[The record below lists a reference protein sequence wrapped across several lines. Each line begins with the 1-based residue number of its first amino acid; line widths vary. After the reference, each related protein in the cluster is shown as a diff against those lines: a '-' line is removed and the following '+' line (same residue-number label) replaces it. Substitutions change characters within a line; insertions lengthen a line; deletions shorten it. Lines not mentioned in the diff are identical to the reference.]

1 MRGLKVLILTS
12 SFLPTV
18 GGLQYELKWFLD
30 NLDRRLSKN
39 EGAQTYFVYPN
50 ARSEPYARFENI
62 TTYDLRLEDNRKP
75 TVARMLMRLGM
86 ILRKTRP
93 DVVHCHSI
101 LPDGLWVL
109 VASRIFRVRSK
120 IVVTSHGQD
129 IVSLP
134 QWSYGARTRLAQSIG
149 RYVAKRVDM
158 HVLPSEAMIGHAV
171 RAGTPEINTV
181 VIPHGIPLEDDY
193 DFEKETSP
201 SSPCPDSTK
210 VDMNLSGGLNILSLS
225 SARGIKNL
233 DVLIEAFSRVR
244 DRMENSRLLLACHG
258 PSAER
263 IVRLVGE
270 RGLKQQ
276 VVFTGEI
283 VGPEKE
289 RYFRASQVY
298 CSVSHFES
306 FGITLLE
313 AMKHGAAIVASRVGG
328 IPEFIEDGR
337 NGLLTSPTD
346 VDEIASAL
354 LKLHAD
360 RDLRKRLVEG
370 GRQTVSEHSISRTID
385 EHMALY
391 RRLACG
397 VAGQG

>member
-1 MRGLKVLILTS
+1 MASLQQSMSGLKILILTS

-134 QWSYGARTRLAQSIG
+134 QWSYGARTTIG
-149 RYVAKRVDM
+149 AGHSADMWPSRVDM

-171 RAGTPEINTV
+171 QCWHSRRDNTAR
-181 VIPHGIPLEDDY
+181 Y
-193 DFEKETSP
+193 
-201 SSPCPDSTK
+201 STW
-210 VDMNLSGGLNILSLS
+210 N
-225 SARGIKNL
+225 
-233 DVLIEAFSRVR
+233 
-244 DRMENSRLLLACHG
+244 
-258 PSAER
+258 
-263 IVRLVGE
+263 
-270 RGLKQQ
+270 
-276 VVFTGEI
+276 
-283 VGPEKE
+283 
-289 RYFRASQVY
+289 
-298 CSVSHFES
+298 
-306 FGITLLE
+306 
-313 AMKHGAAIVASRVGG
+313 
-328 IPEFIEDGR
+328 
-337 NGLLTSPTD
+337 PT
-346 VDEIASAL
+346 
-354 LKLHAD
+354 
-360 RDLRKRLVEG
+360 
-370 GRQTVSEHSISRTID
+370 
-385 EHMALY
+385 
-391 RRLACG
+391 
-397 VAGQG
+397 